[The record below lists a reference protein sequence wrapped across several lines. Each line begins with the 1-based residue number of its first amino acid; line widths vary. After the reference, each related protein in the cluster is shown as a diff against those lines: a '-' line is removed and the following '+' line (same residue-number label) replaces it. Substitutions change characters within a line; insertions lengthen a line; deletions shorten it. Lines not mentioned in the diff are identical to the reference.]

1 MSNSLIARM
10 FCFGRGSSTAA
21 KNLLHGRFGISP
33 RHGHK
38 VTPRH
43 RRRLV
48 GWEGLETR
56 ALLSADVSLR
66 GALLAPPVENTAQ
79 EPAAYVGSSTTDS
92 DKLGQV
98 KVQFH
103 WDRNGQQ
110 QQNSSCWIRVSQ
122 PYTGAGFGGVDI
134 PRIVDEVIVVTD
146 AGANLPLIIG
156 RIYNAAAA
164 TPAALDE
171 AFAEKG
177 GTEDIN
183 IGVGELQ
190 ECTISKTM
198 DWSTT
203 RLAQHAINGNSPG
216 PAEIHFVEVAGGGQD
231 GLCYLVYKLDRCF
244 VKSWSTSGDADD
256 RPTEEVAFY
265 YNKIAFQYISTSD
278 GHTYFVKSWS
288 TGGDADDRPTEDF
301 AFYFNKIAYSIGVGE
316 LQECTISKSMDSTTT
331 LLAQHAIN
339 GNSPGP
345 AEIHFVEVAGG
356 GQDSGSYM
364 QYKLDRCFVK
374 SWSTNGDADDRPTE
388 EVAFYY
394 NKIAFNYLSTTD
406 GRAM

>member
-1 MSNSLIARM
+1 MSNSLIGRM
-10 FCFGRGSSTAA
+10 FRFGRSSSTAA
-21 KNLLHGRFGISP
+21 KYLLHGRFGIP
-33 RHGHK
+33 PCHGHK
-38 VTPRH
+38 VTPRY

-48 GWEGLETR
+48 GWEGLESR

-66 GALLAPPVENTAQ
+66 GAVLAPTVENNAQ

-110 QQNSSCWIRVSQ
+110 QENSSCWIRVSQ
-122 PYTGAGFGGVDI
+122 PYTGAGFGGIDI
-134 PRIVDEVIVVTD
+134 PRIGDEVIVVTVDD
-146 AGANLPLIIG
+146 ADLPLIIG
-156 RIYNAAAA
+156 RIHNAAAA
-164 TPAALDE
+164 TPVALDE
-171 AFAEKG
+171 AFAEFDAAFGSNMHCMCIGAPDVDWFMLTSIGPALTESGEKA

-216 PAEIHFVEVAGGGQD
+216 PAEIHFVEVAGGDHG
-231 GLCYLVYKLDRCF
+231 GVHRCF
-244 VKSWSTSGDADD
+244 VKSWS
-256 RPTEEVAFY
+256 
-265 YNKIAFQYISTSD
+265 
-278 GHTYFVKSWS
+278 
-288 TGGDADDRPTEDF
+288 
-301 AFYFNKIAYSIGVGE
+301 IG
-316 LQECTISKSMDSTTT
+316 
-331 LLAQHAIN
+331 
-339 GNSPGP
+339 
-345 AEIHFVEVAGG
+345 
-356 GQDSGSYM
+356 
-364 QYKLDRCFVK
+364 
-374 SWSTNGDADDRPTE
+374 GDADDRPTE